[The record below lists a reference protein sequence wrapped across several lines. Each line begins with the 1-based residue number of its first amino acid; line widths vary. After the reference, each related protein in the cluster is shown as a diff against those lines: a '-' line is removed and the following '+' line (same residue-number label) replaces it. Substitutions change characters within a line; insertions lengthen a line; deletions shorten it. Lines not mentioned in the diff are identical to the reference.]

1 MKPNQL
7 QCIKTDVLVAGG
19 GTSGCLAALAA
30 AEEGARVVLVES
42 DSALGGVA
50 TRGGIH
56 RYYYGSPGGLQELV
70 DRRTEEIAR
79 IFGGKTKGFH
89 PEAKRV
95 ALSALC
101 VERGVQVYVNTV
113 VHGVTMSGSTVSGVT
128 AASPWGQ
135 LRIAATVTVDCTG
148 NGSIVRM
155 AGGTLRYGR
164 ELDGIYHN
172 YSYIPRGL
180 QDGVLGYDNLDAGW
194 VDPYDPWDVTRAFFR
209 GREWVAEAC
218 RQGSRYFGLSA
229 MLGLREGGRIEGD
242 TTIRLEDY
250 IEDTPAPDVIARS
263 YSHLDNHGFD
273 TGNESGFSQLWIAV
287 LGLFTKGLWCDIP
300 YGSLLPRGLEGILA
314 GGRALSV
321 DRDVSMGVRMQK
333 DMHKV
338 GEAAGVAAAMGI
350 QSRVSPRE
358 LDRRLLQQRLVER
371 GVLEQTDLERK
382 QGRNLRFT
390 QAPFAHINPEEIKS
404 APESLLCDLVKAL
417 GTGEGWKAVWLLA
430 HKAGP
435 RPSVIQVLTGK
446 LQEGDSSVE
455 ERMMAAITL
464 SLMGS
469 FEAVPNL
476 LEFIRSKEKTKLSDH
491 PKCVPFWVAAF
502 ILLRLLKSKAAL
514 SQALTALEET
524 ESSVIHTFLLDYLS
538 VLLPDMTRDEQD
550 NTASVLFRWLEHP
563 GLGADYLMHGER
575 PESLRWSLELRGAIL
590 LKRLGHEAP
599 VPDVWREAASD
610 PRRYVGQAAEYLL
623 DPALASRVQASQEM
637 DLGEYDAAVIGGS
650 VAGVVCAAKLA
661 QQGLRVVLVESS
673 GSLLTEITR
682 SRRTQWCIA
691 ALTSPDSAS
700 GKLLQS
706 LLEAGA
712 YRKGELEPVLVQ
724 LAADRYIQE
733 SGTHVLFEALYQAAV
748 PDPQEQGYTLIH
760 LALKNGTGTLRVR
773 HAIFPGSTP
782 KAYEQSTARLTLAAV
797 LVGTGDEQPLTCEL
811 PALQEDI
818 TIQLRP
824 GFYPGEAIM
833 EVSWYG
839 EGPSSEMA
847 AMAIVVE
854 AVKELRK
861 LGRIPEEA
869 SLAYIADIP
878 WQEPAAVRDS
888 RSGEH
893 VPSLESLLQTGEDT
907 ADRVW
912 SQNG

>member
-1 MKPNQL
+1 MNSCHLPQ
-7 QCIKTDVLVAGG
+7 IETDVLVAGG
-19 GTSGCLAALAA
+19 GTSGCMAALAA

-79 IFGGKTKGFH
+79 VFGGKTKGFH
-89 PEAKRV
+89 PEAKRA

-101 VERGVQVYVNTV
+101 AERGVQVFLNTV
-113 VHGVTMSGSTVSGVT
+113 VHGVTKSGSTVSGVI

-135 LRIAATVTVDCTG
+135 LRIAAKVTVDCTG

-242 TTIRLEDY
+242 TSIRLENY
-250 IEDTPAPDVIARS
+250 IEDTPSPEVIARS

-273 TGNESGFSQLWIAV
+273 TGNESGFSQLWISV

-300 YGSLLPRGLEGILA
+300 YGSLLPRGLEGILV

-338 GEAAGVAAAMGI
+338 GEAAGVAAAISI

-358 LDRRLLQQRLVER
+358 VDRRVLQQRLVER
-371 GVLEQTDLERK
+371 GVLEETDLERK

-390 QAPFAHINPEEIKS
+390 QAPFAHIDPNQIKA
-404 APESLLCDLVKAL
+404 APESILRDLVNAL

-435 RPSVIQVLTGK
+435 RPAVIRSLTGK
-446 LQEGDSSVE
+446 LQEDSPVE

-464 SLMGS
+464 CLMCNH
-469 FEAVPNL
+469 EMVPFL
-476 LEFIRSKEKTKLSDH
+476 LEFIGSKEKTKLSDH

-502 ILLRLLKSKAAL
+502 VLLRLLKSKAAL
-514 SQALTALEET
+514 NQALMALEET
-524 ESSVIHTFLLDYLS
+524 ESSVIQTFLLDYLS
-538 VLLPDMTRDEQD
+538 VLLPDMSREEQD
-550 NTASVLFRWLEHP
+550 NTASVLSRWREHP
-563 GLGADYLMHGER
+563 RLGADYLMHGER

-590 LKRLGHEAP
+590 LKRLGREAP
-599 VPDVWREAASD
+599 AADVWREAAAD
-610 PRRYVGQAAEYLL
+610 PRRYVGQAVQYLL
-623 DPALASRVQASQEM
+623 NPALASRVHTSQELN
-637 DLGEYDAAVIGGS
+637 LGEYDAAVIGGN

-682 SRRTQWCIA
+682 SRRTRWSITAQP
-691 ALTSPDSAS
+691 SPDSAS
-700 GKLLQS
+700 GKLLLA

-712 YRKGELEPVLVQ
+712 YREGELEPVLVQ
-724 LAADRYIQE
+724 LTADRYIQD
-733 SGTHVLFEALYQAAV
+733 SGTHVLFEALYQEAV
-748 PDPQEQGYTLIH
+748 PDLQEEGHTLIR

-773 HAIFPGSTP
+773 HAVFPDRLT
-782 KAYEQSTARLTLAAV
+782 EAREPLASRFTLAAV
-797 LVGTGDEQPLTCEL
+797 LVGAEHQQPFTCEL
-811 PALQEDI
+811 PASQGTV

-824 GFYPGEAIM
+824 GFYPEEAIM

-854 AVKELRK
+854 AVKELRR
-861 LGRIPEEA
+861 LGRIGEYA

-878 WQEPAAVRDS
+878 WQESVAVEDDL
-888 RSGEH
+888 GADH
-893 VPSLESLLQTGEDT
+893 VPSLEPLLQAGEDA
-907 ADRVW
+907 ADRIW
-912 SQNG
+912 SI

>member
-7 QCIKTDVLVAGG
+7 ECIETDVLIAGG

-79 IFGGKTKGFH
+79 VFGGKTKGFH
-89 PEAKRV
+89 PEAKRA

-101 VERGVQVYVNTV
+101 AERGVQVFLNTV
-113 VHGVTMSGSTVSGVT
+113 VNGVAMSGTTVSGVR

-135 LRIAATVTVDCTG
+135 LRITAKVTVDCTG
-148 NGSIVRM
+148 NGSVVRM

-180 QDGVLGYDNLDAGW
+180 QNGVLGYDNLDAGW

-218 RQGSRYFGLSA
+218 QQGSRYFGLSA

-242 TTIRLEDY
+242 TTIRLADY
-250 IEDTPAPDVIARS
+250 IEDTPSPEVITRS

-273 TGNESGFSQLWIAV
+273 TGNESGFSQLWISV

-300 YGSLLPRGLEGILA
+300 YGSLLPRGLEGILV

-338 GEAAGVAAAMGI
+338 GEAAGVAAAISI

-358 LDRRLLQQRLVER
+358 LDRRALQRRLLER

-390 QAPFAHINPEEIKS
+390 QGPLAHIDLEEIKA
-404 APESLLCDLVKAL
+404 APESILRDLVQAL

-435 RPSVIQVLTGK
+435 RASVIRALTRK
-446 LQEGDSSVE
+446 LQEDIPIE

-464 SLMGS
+464 CLMGS
-469 FEAVPNL
+469 HEAVPFL
-476 LEFIRSKEKTKLSDH
+476 LELIRCKEKTKLSDH
-491 PKCVPFWVAAF
+491 PKCVPFWVAGF
-502 ILLRLLKSKAAL
+502 VLLRLLKSRAAL
-514 SQALTALEET
+514 QQALKALEET

-538 VLLPDMTRDEQD
+538 VLLPDMSQDEQ
-550 NTASVLFRWLEHP
+550 NRTASVLFRYLQRTE
-563 GLGADYLMHGER
+563 LGADYLMHGER
-575 PESLRWSLELRGAIL
+575 PESLHWSLELRGAIL
-590 LKRLGHEAP
+590 LKRLGREAP
-599 VPDVWREAASD
+599 VPDVWREAEAD
-610 PRRYVGQAAEYLL
+610 PRRYVGRAAEYLL
-623 DPALASRVQASQEM
+623 NPALASRVHASQEIN
-637 DLGEYDAAVIGGS
+637 LGEYDAAVIGGS

-661 QQGLRVVLVESS
+661 GRGLRVVLVESS

-682 SRRTQWCIA
+682 ARRTQWSITA
-691 ALTSPDSAS
+691 QASPDSTS
-700 GKLLQS
+700 GQLLQA
-706 LLEAGA
+706 LLKAGA
-712 YRKGELEPVLVQ
+712 YRNGELEPVLVQ
-724 LAADRYIQE
+724 LAADRYIQS
-733 SGTHVLFEALYQAAV
+733 SGTLVLFEALYQKAV
-748 PDPQEQGYTLIH
+748 PDPQEPGHTLIY

-773 HAIFPGSTP
+773 HAVFHGSPIEAP
-782 KAYEQSTARLTLAAV
+782 KPSASCFTLSAV
-797 LVGTGDEQPLTCEL
+797 LVGMVDQQPFTCEL
-811 PALQEDI
+811 PAVQGNV
-818 TIQLRP
+818 TVQLRQ
-824 GFYPGEAIM
+824 GFYPEEAIM
-833 EVSWYG
+833 ELSWYG
-839 EGPSSEMA
+839 EGLSSEGA
-847 AMAIVVE
+847 AMAFVVE

-878 WQEPAAVRDS
+878 WQEPKVGNNRGA
-888 RSGEH
+888 EH
-893 VPSLESLLQTGEDT
+893 LFSLQSLLQTGEDM
-907 ADRVW
+907 ADRILGLP
-912 SQNG
+912 N

>member
-1 MKPNQL
+1 MKPNQ
-7 QCIKTDVLVAGG
+7 QQQVQTDVLVAGG

-79 IFGGKTKGFH
+79 VFGGKTKGFH
-89 PEAKRV
+89 PEAKRA

-101 VERGVQVYVNTV
+101 AERGVQVFLNTV
-113 VHGVTMSGSTVSGVT
+113 VNGVTMSGPTVSGVI
-128 AASPWGQ
+128 AVSPWGQ
-135 LRIAATVTVDCTG
+135 LRFEAKVTVDCTG

-180 QDGVLGYDNLDAGW
+180 QEGVLGYDNLDAGW
-194 VDPYDPWDVTRAFFR
+194 VDPYNPWDVTRAFFR
-209 GREWVAEAC
+209 GREWVAEAS

-242 TTIRLEDY
+242 ATIRLQDY
-250 IEDTPAPDVIARS
+250 IEDTPSPDVISRS

-300 YGSLLPRGLEGILA
+300 YGSLLPRGLEGILV

-338 GEAAGVAAAMGI
+338 GEAAGVAAAISI
-350 QSRVSPRE
+350 QSSVSPRE
-358 LDRRLLQQRLVER
+358 LDRMALQRRLVER

-382 QGRNLRFT
+382 QGRNLRFA
-390 QAPFAHINPEEIKS
+390 QEPLAHIDLEEIKA
-404 APESLLCDLVKAL
+404 APESLLRDLIQAL

-435 RPSVIQVLTGK
+435 RPSVIRELTGK
-446 LQEGDSSVE
+446 LQEDSPVE
-455 ERMMAAITL
+455 EQMMAAITL
-464 SLMGS
+464 CLMGS
-469 FEAVPNL
+469 FEAVPFL
-476 LEFIRSKEKTKLSDH
+476 LELIRSKEKTKLSDH

-502 ILLRLLKSKAAL
+502 VLLRLLKSKSARN
-514 SQALTALEET
+514 QALTALEET
-524 ESSVIHTFLLDYLS
+524 ESSVNHTFLLDYLS
-538 VLLPDMTRDEQD
+538 VLLPDISHEEQD
-550 NTASVLFRWLEHP
+550 NTASVLSRWLEHP
-563 GLGADYLMHGER
+563 SLGTDYLMHGGR

-590 LKRLGHEAP
+590 LKRLGREAP
-599 VPDVWREAASD
+599 VADVWREAAID

-623 DPALASRVQASQEM
+623 NPALASRAQSSQVIY
-637 DLGEYDAAVIGGS
+637 LGEYDAAVIGGS
-650 VAGVVCAAKLA
+650 VAGVACAAKLA
-661 QQGLRVVLVESS
+661 ERGLRVVLVESS

-682 SRRTQWCIA
+682 SRRTQWSIPA
-691 ALTSPDSAS
+691 HPTPDSAS
-700 GKLLQS
+700 GRLLLDLQ
-706 LLEAGA
+706 EAGA
-712 YRKGELEPVLVQ
+712 YRDGELEPVLVQ
-724 LAADRYIQE
+724 LVADRYIQD
-733 SGTHVLFEALYQAAV
+733 SGTHVLFEALYQEAV
-748 PDPQEQGYTLIH
+748 PDPQKQGYTLIH

-773 HAIFPGSTP
+773 HAVFPGSPTDKHEP
-782 KAYEQSTARLTLAAV
+782 PTARLTLASV
-797 LVGTGDEQPLTCEL
+797 LVGTGAQQSFTCEL
-811 PALQEDI
+811 PAVQGDV
-818 TIQLRP
+818 TVQLRP
-824 GFYPGEAIM
+824 GFYPEEAIM
-833 EVSWYG
+833 EVRWYG
-839 EGPSSEMA
+839 EGASSEVS

-854 AVKELRK
+854 ALKELRR

-878 WQEPAAVRDS
+878 WQEPVAEEDG
-888 RSGEH
+888 RSAEY
-893 VPSLESLLQTGEDT
+893 VPPLESLLQMGEDT
-907 ADRVW
+907 AERVW

>member
-1 MKPNQL
+1 MKPNQP
-7 QCIKTDVLVAGG
+7 QCIETDVLVAGG
-19 GTSGCLAALAA
+19 GTAGCLAALAA

-70 DRRTEEIAR
+70 DRRTEEIAKV
-79 IFGGKTKGFH
+79 FGGKTKGFH
-89 PEAKRV
+89 PEAKRA

-101 VERGVQVYVNTV
+101 AERGVQVFLNSVVN
-113 VHGVTMSGSTVSGVT
+113 GVTMSGPTVSGVT

-135 LRIAATVTVDCTG
+135 LRIEAKVTVDCTG

-250 IEDTPAPDVIARS
+250 IEDKPAPDVIARS

-300 YGSLLPRGLEGILA
+300 YGSLLPRGLEGILV

-338 GEAAGVAAAMGI
+338 GEAAGVAAAMSI
-350 QSRVSPRE
+350 RSRVSPRQ
-358 LDRRLLQQRLVER
+358 LDRKALQERLVER
-371 GVLEQTDLERK
+371 GVLEQGDLERK

-390 QAPFAHINPEEIKS
+390 QEPLVHIDSEEIKA
-404 APESLLCDLVKAL
+404 APEGLLRDLVHAL
-417 GTGEGWKAVWLLA
+417 GTAEGWKAVWLLS

-435 RPSVIQVLTGK
+435 RPAVIRLLTGK
-446 LQEGDSSVE
+446 LQEDTPVE

-464 SLMGS
+464 CLMGS
-469 FEAVPNL
+469 TEAVPFL
-476 LEFIRSKEKTKLSDH
+476 LEFIRTKEKTKLSDH

-502 ILLRLLKSKAAL
+502 VLLRLLKSKVAISLAV
-514 SQALTALEET
+514 TALEET
-524 ESSVIHTFLLDYLS
+524 ESSVIQTFLLDYLS
-538 VLLPDMTRDEQD
+538 VLLPDMSREEQD
-550 NTASVLFRWLEHP
+550 ITASVLSRWLEHP
-563 GLGADYLMHGER
+563 RLGADYLMHGER

-590 LKRLGHEAP
+590 LKRLGREAP
-599 VPDVWREAASD
+599 VPDVWSEAAAD

-623 DPALASRVQASQEM
+623 NPALASRAQPSQEIN
-637 DLGEYDAAVIGGS
+637 LGEYDAAVIGGS
-650 VAGVVCAAKLA
+650 VAGVVCAVKLA

-682 SRRTQWCIA
+682 SRRTQWSISA
-691 ALTSPDSAS
+691 QPTPDSAS
-700 GKLLQS
+700 GRLLLS
-706 LLEAGA
+706 LQEAGA
-712 YRKGELEPVLVQ
+712 YRNRELEPVLVQ
-724 LAADRYIQE
+724 LAADRYIQG
-733 SGTHVLFEALYQAAV
+733 SGTHVLFEAVYQETV
-748 PDPQEQGYTLIH
+748 PDPQEQGYALIH

-773 HAIFPGSTP
+773 HTIFPSSPTDAHEP
-782 KAYEQSTARLTLAAV
+782 PTARLTLAAV
-797 LVGTGDEQPLTCEL
+797 LVGMDAQQPFTCEL
-811 PALQEDI
+811 PAIQGDV
-818 TIQLRP
+818 TVQLRP
-824 GFYPGEAIM
+824 GFYPEEAIM

-839 EGPSSEMA
+839 EGPSQEMA
-847 AMAIVVE
+847 AMAMVIE
-854 AVKELRK
+854 AVKELRR

-869 SLAYIADIP
+869 SLANIADIP
-878 WQEPAAVRDS
+878 WQEPGAEEDR

-893 VPSLESLLQTGEDT
+893 VPPLESLLQTGEDA

-912 SQNG
+912 SQHR

>member
-1 MKPNQL
+1 MKPNQP
-7 QCIKTDVLVAGG
+7 QQVQTDVLVAGG

-79 IFGGKTKGFH
+79 VFGGKTKGFH
-89 PEAKRV
+89 PEAKRA

-101 VERGVQVYVNTV
+101 AERGVLVFLNTV
-113 VHGVTMSGSTVSGVT
+113 VDGVTMSGSTVYGVT

-135 LRIAATVTVDCTG
+135 LRIEAKVTVDCTG

-194 VDPYDPWDVTRAFFR
+194 VDPYDPRDVTRAFFR
-209 GREWVAEAC
+209 GREWVAETC

-300 YGSLLPRGLEGILA
+300 YGSLLPRGLEGILV

-338 GEAAGVAAAMGI
+338 GEAAGVAAAISI

-358 LDRRLLQQRLVER
+358 LERRALQRRLVER
-371 GVLEQTDLERK
+371 GVLEHTDLERK
-382 QGRNLRFT
+382 QGRNLRFA
-390 QAPFAHINPEEIKS
+390 QEPLAHIDLEEIKA
-404 APESLLCDLVKAL
+404 APESLLRDLVQAL

-435 RPSVIQVLTGK
+435 RPSVIRALTGK
-446 LQEGDSSVE
+446 LQEDSPVE
-455 ERMMAAITL
+455 EQMMAAITL
-464 SLMGS
+464 CLMDS
-469 FEAVPNL
+469 FEAVPFL
-476 LEFIRSKEKTKLSDH
+476 LELIRSKEKTKLSDH

-502 ILLRLLKSKAAL
+502 VLLRLLKSKSAL
-514 SQALTALEET
+514 NQALTALEET
-524 ESSVIHTFLLDYLS
+524 ESSVIQTFLLDYLS
-538 VLLPDMTRDEQD
+538 VLLPDMSHEEQD
-550 NTASVLFRWLEHP
+550 NTASVLSRWLEHP
-563 GLGADYLMHGER
+563 RLGADYLMHGER
-575 PESLRWSLELRGAIL
+575 PESLRWSLVLRGAIL
-590 LKRLGHEAP
+590 LKRLGCEAP
-599 VPDVWREAASD
+599 VPDIWREAAAD

-623 DPALASRVQASQEM
+623 NPALASRAQSSQVIN
-637 DLGEYDAAVIGGS
+637 LGEYDAAVIGGS

-661 QQGLRVVLVESS
+661 ERGLRVVLVESS

-682 SRRTQWCIA
+682 SRRTQWSITA
-691 ALTSPDSAS
+691 HPTPDSAS
-700 GKLLQS
+700 GRLVLALQ
-706 LLEAGA
+706 EAGA
-712 YRKGELEPVLVQ
+712 YRNGELDPVLVQ
-724 LAADRYIQE
+724 LVADRYIQG
-733 SGTHVLFEALYQAAV
+733 SGTHVLFETLYQEAV

-773 HAIFPGSTP
+773 HAVFPGSPTDKHEP
-782 KAYEQSTARLTLAAV
+782 PTARLTLASV
-797 LVGTGDEQPLTCEL
+797 LVGTGAQQSFTCEL
-811 PALQEDI
+811 PAVQGDF
-818 TIQLRP
+818 TVQLRP
-824 GFYPGEAIM
+824 GFYHEEAIM

-839 EGPSSEMA
+839 EGASSEVS

-854 AVKELRK
+854 AVKELRR
-861 LGRIPEEA
+861 LDRIPEDA

-878 WQEPAAVRDS
+878 WQEPAAEGDS
-888 RSGEH
+888 RSAEH
-893 VPSLESLLQTGEDT
+893 VPSLESLLQMGEDT
-907 ADRVW
+907 AERVW
-912 SQNG
+912 SLNG

>member
-1 MKPNQL
+1 MKPNQP
-7 QCIKTDVLVAGG
+7 QCIETDVLVAGG

-79 IFGGKTKGFH
+79 VFGGITKGFH
-89 PEAKRV
+89 PEAKRA

-101 VERGVQVYVNTV
+101 AERGVQVFLITV
-113 VHGVTMSGSTVSGVT
+113 VNGVTMSGLTVSGVT
-128 AASPWGQ
+128 TASPWGQ
-135 LRIAATVTVDCTG
+135 LRIEAKVTVDCTG

-209 GREWVAEAC
+209 GREWVEEAC

-300 YGSLLPRGLEGILA
+300 YGSLLPRGLEGILV

-338 GEAAGVAAAMGI
+338 GEAAGVAAAMSI
-350 QSRVSPRE
+350 RSRVSLRE
-358 LDRRLLQQRLVER
+358 IDRRALQQRLVER

-382 QGRNLRFT
+382 QRRNLRFT
-390 QAPFAHINPEEIKS
+390 QEPLAHIDPEEIKA
-404 APESLLCDLVKAL
+404 APEGLLRDLVHAL

-435 RPSVIQVLTGK
+435 RPFVIQLLTGK
-446 LQEGDSSVE
+446 LQEDSPVE
-455 ERMMAAITL
+455 NRMMAAIVLCLMGNHETVPFLL
-464 SLMGS
+464 SLI
-469 FEAVPNL
+469 A
-476 LEFIRSKEKTKLSDH
+476 SKEKIKLSDH

-502 ILLRLLKSKAAL
+502 VLLRLMKNKAAL
-514 SQALTALEET
+514 QQALTALEET

-538 VLLPDMTRDEQD
+538 VLLPDMTQDEQ
-550 NTASVLFRWLEHP
+550 NRTASVLSRYLQRTE
-563 GLGADYLMHGER
+563 LGADYLMHGKR
-575 PESLRWSLELRGAIL
+575 PESLRWSLELRGANL
-590 LKRLGHEAP
+590 LKRLGREAP
-599 VPDVWREAASD
+599 VPDVWREAAAD
-610 PRRYVGQAAEYLL
+610 PRRYVSRAAEYLL
-623 DPALASRVQASQEM
+623 NPALSSRAQASQEII
-637 DLGEYDAAVIGGS
+637 LGEYDTAVIGGS
-650 VAGVVCAAKLA
+650 VAGVVCAAKLSER
-661 QQGLRVVLVESS
+661 GLRVVLVESS
-673 GSLLTEITR
+673 GSLLTEMTR
-682 SRRTQWCIA
+682 SRRTRWSITAQP
-691 ALTSPDSAS
+691 TPDSAS
-700 GKLLQS
+700 GKLL
-706 LLEAGA
+706 LALREGGA
-712 YRKGELEPVLVQ
+712 YRDGELEPVLVQ
-724 LAADRYIQE
+724 LAADRYIQG
-733 SGTHVLFEALYQAAV
+733 SGTHVLFEALYQETV
-748 PDPQEQGYTLIH
+748 PDPQEQGYSLIH

-773 HAIFPGSTP
+773 HAIFPDRTTKTREPS
-782 KAYEQSTARLTLAAV
+782 ASRFTLAAV
-797 LVGTGDEQPLTCEL
+797 LVGTGDQQPYTCEL
-811 PALQEDI
+811 SAVQEDV
-818 TIQLRP
+818 TVQLRP
-824 GFYPGEAIM
+824 GFYPEEAIM

-839 EGPSSEMA
+839 EGASSEMA
-847 AMAIVVE
+847 AMDIVVK
-854 AVKELRK
+854 AVKELRR

-878 WQEPAAVRDS
+878 WQEPTEGDS

-893 VPSLESLLQTGEDT
+893 VPPLESLLQTGEDT

-912 SQNG
+912 SQHR

>member
-7 QCIKTDVLVAGG
+7 ECIETDVLIAGG

-56 RYYYGSPGGLQELV
+56 RYYYGSAGGLQELV

-79 IFGGKTKGFH
+79 VFGGKTKGFH
-89 PEAKRV
+89 PEAKRA

-101 VERGVQVYVNTV
+101 AERGVQVFLNTV
-113 VHGVTMSGSTVSGVT
+113 VNGVAMSGTTVSGVR

-135 LRIAATVTVDCTG
+135 LRITAKVTVDCTG
-148 NGSIVRM
+148 NGSVVRM

-180 QDGVLGYDNLDAGW
+180 QNGVLGYDNLDAGW

-242 TTIRLEDY
+242 TTIRLADY
-250 IEDTPAPDVIARS
+250 IEDTPSPEVITRS

-273 TGNESGFSQLWIAV
+273 TGNESGFSQLWISV

-300 YGSLLPRGLEGILA
+300 YGSLLPRGLEGILV

-338 GEAAGVAAAMGI
+338 GEAAGVAAVL
-350 QSRVSPRE
+350 SLRNRVSPRS
-358 LDRRLLQQRLVER
+358 LDRSELQQRLVER
-371 GVLEQTDLERK
+371 GVLEQGDLERK
-382 QGRNLRFT
+382 DGRNLRFA
-390 QAPFAHINPEEIKS
+390 QEPLAHIHPKEIQA
-404 APESLLCDLVKAL
+404 APESLLRDLIQAL

-435 RPSVIQVLTGK
+435 RASVIRALTGK
-446 LQEGDSSVE
+446 LQEDSPIE

-464 SLMGS
+464 CLMDS
-469 FEAVPNL
+469 HEAVPFL
-476 LEFIRSKEKTKLSDH
+476 LELIASKEKTKLSDH

-502 ILLRLLKSKAAL
+502 VLLRLLKSRAAL
-514 SQALTALEET
+514 QQALKALEET

-538 VLLPDMTRDEQD
+538 VLLPDMSQDEQ
-550 NTASVLFRWLEHP
+550 NRTASVLFRYLQRTE
-563 GLGADYLMHGER
+563 LGADYLMHGER
-575 PESLRWSLELRGAIL
+575 PESLHWSLELRGAIL
-590 LKRLGHEAP
+590 LKRLGREAP
-599 VPDVWREAASD
+599 VPDVWREAEAD
-610 PRRYVGQAAEYLL
+610 PRRYVGRAAEYLL
-623 DPALASRVQASQEM
+623 NPALASRVHASQEIN
-637 DLGEYDAAVIGGS
+637 LGEYDAAVIGGS

-661 QQGLRVVLVESS
+661 GRGLRVVLVESS

-682 SRRTQWCIA
+682 ARRTQWSITPPA
-691 ALTSPDSAS
+691 SPDSAS
-700 GKLLQS
+700 GQLLQA
-706 LLEAGA
+706 LLKAGA
-712 YRKGELEPVLVQ
+712 YRNGELEPVLVQ
-724 LAADRYIQE
+724 LAADRYIQS
-733 SGTHVLFEALYQAAV
+733 SGTLVLFEALYQEAV
-748 PDPQEQGYTLIH
+748 PDPQEPGHTLIY
-760 LALKNGTGTLRVR
+760 LALKNGTGTLQVR
-773 HAIFPGSTP
+773 HAVFHGSPIEAP
-782 KAYEQSTARLTLAAV
+782 KPSASCFTLAAV
-797 LVGTGDEQPLTCEL
+797 LVGMVDQQPFTCEL
-811 PALQEDI
+811 PAVQGNV
-818 TIQLRP
+818 TVQLRQ
-824 GFYPGEAIM
+824 GFYPEEAIM
-833 EVSWYG
+833 ELSWYG
-839 EGPSSEMA
+839 EGLSSEGA
-847 AMAIVVE
+847 AMAFVVE

-878 WQEPAAVRDS
+878 WQEPKVGNNR
-888 RSGEH
+888 GVEH
-893 VPSLESLLQTGEDT
+893 SFSLQSLLQTGEDM
-907 ADRVW
+907 ADRILGLP
-912 SQNG
+912 N

>member
-1 MKPNQL
+1 MKPNQP
-7 QCIKTDVLVAGG
+7 QHIETDVLVAGG
-19 GTSGCLAALAA
+19 GTAGCLAALAA

-79 IFGGKTKGFH
+79 VFGGKTKGFH
-89 PEAKRV
+89 PEAKRA

-101 VERGVQVYVNTV
+101 AERGVQVFLNTV
-113 VHGVTMSGSTVSGVT
+113 VYGVKKSGSAVSGVI

-135 LRIAATVTVDCTG
+135 LRIEAKVTVDCTG

-194 VDPYDPWDVTRAFFR
+194 VDPYNPWDVTRAFFR

-218 RQGSRYFGLSA
+218 RKGSRYFGLSA

-242 TTIRLEDY
+242 ATIRLQDY
-250 IEDTPAPDVIARS
+250 IEDTPASDVIARS

-300 YGSLLPRGLEGILA
+300 YGSLLPRGLEGILV

-338 GEAAGVAAAMGI
+338 GEAAGVAAAISI

-358 LDRRLLQQRLVER
+358 LDRRALQLRLVER

-390 QAPFAHINPEEIKS
+390 QEPLAHIHQEEFKA
-404 APESLLCDLVKAL
+404 APEALLRDLVHAL
-417 GTGEGWKAVWLLA
+417 GTTAEGWKAVWLLA

-435 RPSVIQVLTGK
+435 RPAVIRALTGK
-446 LQEGDSSVE
+446 LQEEGPVE
-455 ERMMAAITL
+455 QRMMATL
-464 SLMGS
+464 TLCLMGS
-469 FEAVPNL
+469 TEAVPFL
-476 LEFIRSKEKTKLSDH
+476 VEFIRSKEKMKLSDH

-502 ILLRLLKSKAAL
+502 ILLRLLKSKAAIN
-514 SQALTALEET
+514 QALTALEET

-538 VLLPDMTRDEQD
+538 VLLPDMSREEQ
-550 NTASVLFRWLEHP
+550 NITASVLSRWLEHP
-563 GLGADYLMHGER
+563 RLGADYLMHGER
-575 PESLRWSLELRGAIL
+575 PESLRWNLLLRGAIL
-590 LKRLGHEAP
+590 LKRLGCEAP
-599 VPDVWREAASD
+599 EPEVWQEAAAD

-623 DPALASRVQASQEM
+623 NPALASRAQASQEIN
-637 DLGEYDAAVIGGS
+637 LGEYDVAVIGGC

-661 QQGLRVVLVESS
+661 QRGLRVMLVESS

-682 SRRTQWCIA
+682 SRRTRWSITPPA
-691 ALTSPDSAS
+691 SADSAA
-700 GKLLQS
+700 GRLLLS

-712 YRKGELEPVLVQ
+712 YRDGELDPVLVQ
-724 LAADRYIQE
+724 LAADRYIQGI
-733 SGTHVLFEALYQAAV
+733 GTHVLFEALYQEAV
-748 PDPQEQGYTLIH
+748 PDPQEQGYTLIR

-773 HAIFPGSTP
+773 HAVFPGSP
-782 KAYEQSTARLTLAAV
+782 KDTHEPPTARLTMAAV
-797 LVGTGDEQPLTCEL
+797 LVGTADQQPFICRL
-811 PALQEDI
+811 PAVQEEV
-818 TIQLRP
+818 TVQLRP
-824 GFYPGEAIM
+824 GFYPEEAIM
-833 EVSWYG
+833 EVSWHG
-839 EGPSSEMA
+839 EGPSQEMA
-847 AMAIVVE
+847 AMAIVIE
-854 AVKELRK
+854 AMKELRK

-878 WQEPAAVRDS
+878 WQEPAAEGDD
-888 RSGEH
+888 RSAEH
-893 VPSLESLLQTGEDT
+893 VPPLESLFQTGED
-907 ADRVW
+907 AVDQIL
-912 SQNG
+912 SKNG